1 MGYFERIITMKNDG
15 ILAVIPAR
23 SGSKGLKDKN
33 IKNLNGKPLLA
44 YTIEA
49 AIKSNVFKEI
59 IVSTDSEIYADT
71 AREFGAHVPSLR
83 SAALAEDNASTN
95 DVITEVLG
103 WVNKGEFRQFMLL
116 QPTSPL
122 RTANDIISALELF
135 AEKKANAVVSLCEV
149 DHSPL
154 YTGLVPD
161 NLRIDNFLSK
171 NISYRRQDLPKY
183 YRLNGAIYL
192 SDIDYFLEY
201 KNFYEEKCFAYI
213 MDKRRSVDIDDEF
226 DFELASFLLRSFN

>member
-1 MGYFERIITMKNDG
+1 MNSDG
-15 ILAVIPAR
+15 VLAIVPAR

-33 IKNLNGKPLLA
+33 IKELNGKPLLA

-49 AIKSNVFKEI
+49 AIKSDAFKTV
-59 IVSTDSEIYADT
+59 IVSTDSEAYADM
-71 AREFGAHVPSLR
+71 AKELGAHVPFLR
-83 SAALAEDNASTN
+83 SAALADDNASTN

-103 WVNKGEFRQFMLL
+103 WVNKGEFKQFMLL
-116 QPTSPL
+116 QPTTPL
-122 RTANDIISALELF
+122 RTENDIISALELF

-154 YTGLVPD
+154 YTGLVSE

-171 NISYRRQDLPKY
+171 YISYRRQDLPKY

-192 SDIDYFLEY
+192 SDIDYFLRY

-226 DFELASFLLRSFN
+226 DFELASFILSSRKDKSDNT

>member
-1 MGYFERIITMKNDG
+1 MKNDG
-15 ILAVIPAR
+15 VLAIIPAR

-33 IKNLNGKPLLA
+33 IKKLNGKPLLA

-49 AIKSNVFKEI
+49 AIKSNVFNEI
-59 IVSTDSEIYADT
+59 IVSTDSEVYANI
-71 AREFGAHVPSLR
+71 AREFGAHVPFLR
-83 SAALAEDNASTN
+83 SSALADDNASTN

-103 WVNKGEFRQFMLL
+103 WANERRFKQFMLL

-122 RTANDIISALELF
+122 RTASDIENALNLF
-135 AEKKANAVVSLCEV
+135 EEKKANAVVSLCEV

-171 NISYRRQDLPKY
+171 DISYRRQDLPKY

-192 SDIDYFLEY
+192 SEVDYFLRY

-213 MDKRRSVDIDDEF
+213 MDKRRSIDIDDEF
-226 DFELASFLLRSFN
+226 DFELASFLLR

>member
-1 MGYFERIITMKNDG
+1 MEIMMKNDSV
-15 ILAVIPAR
+15 LAIVPAR

-33 IKNLNGKPLLA
+33 IKRMNGKPLLA
-44 YTIEA
+44 YTIEE
-49 AIKSNVFKEI
+49 AIKSNAFKEI
-59 IVSTDSEIYADT
+59 IVSTDSEAYADI
-71 AREFGAHVPSLR
+71 AREFGAHVPFLR
-83 SAALAEDNASTN
+83 SDALADDSASTN

-103 WVNKGEFRQFMLL
+103 WVETGEVKQFMLL

-122 RTANDIISALELF
+122 RTANDIISALNLF

-154 YTGLVPD
+154 YTGFVPD
-161 NLRIDNFLSK
+161 NLCIDRFLNK
-171 NISYRRQDLPKY
+171 DISYRRQDLPKY

-192 SDIDYFLEY
+192 ADIDYFLRY

-226 DFELASFLLRSFN
+226 DFQLASFLLRSFN